1 MKRSSTASRI
11 TLAATTLAALTMTSS
26 VASAEDSDI
35 DYPCVSEAIAFT
47 EVADLAYSF
56 RDESG
61 VFTNAL
67 DGLRDQLIDCLVA
80 TDRKTSLSQQSDG
93 DGDFKWKV
101 HGPLPR

>member
-1 MKRSSTASRI
+1 MKRSSTTSRTI
-11 TLAATTLAALTMTSS
+11 LAATILAALTMTSS
-26 VASAEDSDI
+26 VASAEDGDV
-35 DYPCVSEAIAFT
+35 DYQCVSEAAAFI

-56 RDESG
+56 RSESG

-93 DGDFKWKV
+93 DDEFKWKV
-101 HGPLPR
+101 HGPLPQ

>member
-1 MKRSSTASRI
+1 MKRSITASSRI
-11 TLAATTLAALTMTSS
+11 LAATILAALTVTSS
-26 VASAEDSDI
+26 AASADDGDI
-35 DYPCVSEAIAFT
+35 DYQCVPEATAFA

-56 RDESG
+56 RSESG

-80 TDRKTSLSQQSDG
+80 TDGKTNLDRQSDA
-93 DGDFKWKV
+93 DGGFIWRV